1 MIGRIYTYK
10 VSETQEVVENVHP
23 SYLQWN
29 LDRLLVG
36 GEQCDPYT
44 DDDQT
49 TPLVQGSSAVTI
61 FYIL

>member
-10 VSETQEVVENVHP
+10 VSETQEVVEDVSS

-49 TPLVQGSSAVTI
+49 TP
-61 FYIL
+61 